1 MVTQNILR
9 TYDTSAN
16 GTIFTSDI
24 QQFVD
29 DAGKEIARGNPH
41 RTPYT
46 PDMAPVTLGDPVLV
60 AMALALWTPA
70 VVASYAAQVA
80 ANQGLTN

>member
-9 TYDTSAN
+9 SYDTSPN

-24 QQFVD
+24 QQFID
-29 DAGKEIARGNPH
+29 DTGKEIARSDPH

-46 PDMAPVTLGDPVLV
+46 PDMDQATLTDPVLA
-60 AMALALWTPA
+60 AMAKALWT
-70 VVASYAAQVA
+70 QELVA
-80 ANQGLTN
+80 AYIAQQIANRKGT